1 MNILLRGITNKPY
14 STILSL
20 IYQLPGGDTI
30 TVAAD
35 KVSFYSYDYEEDCC
49 KFDLTLVGCY
59 VIDESVQD
67 PEDECEGIDRYL
79 IGFDIPTI
87 NNSELIGY
95 MIHEDTVPDYD
106 VRFES
111 FWAY

>member
-1 MNILLRGITNKPY
+1 MNILLKGITNKPY
-14 STILSL
+14 TTILS
-20 IYQLPGGDTI
+20 IMYQLPDGETI

-35 KVSFYSYDYEEDCC
+35 KVSFYSYDYEEDYCR
-49 KFDLTLVGCY
+49 FDLTLVGCY

-67 PEDECEGIDRYL
+67 PDEEGIERCL
-79 IGFDIPTI
+79 ISLDIPTI
-87 NNSELIGY
+87 NNSELIAY
-95 MIHEDTVPDYD
+95 MVHEDTVPDYD